1 MFYLAAFGTC
11 FVTIPGFHGIQQ
23 KQRGWFYFLSR
34 MALKKGAK
42 KGRVGAKSSSKSSPS
57 AVSKVKGLKLEPSKQ
72 STSSSAAVSRF
83 ASRVTAGQISP
94 MSQSKIRAQL
104 RRAKEQTKS
113 DFEKIVTEINDAEEA
128 AATHSQTEFIKK
140 TLTTLDTAQKQLHEL
155 EKSGEKLHEGLHQH
169 ARELKSKLTKMG
181 GELET
186 DAGPSEACEK
196 YARGYEDRLRDLIA
210 AGSRG

>member
-1 MFYLAAFGTC
+1 
-11 FVTIPGFHGIQQ
+11 
-23 KQRGWFYFLSR
+23 

-42 KGRVGAKSSSKSSPS
+42 KGGAGAKSSSKSSPS
-57 AVSKVKGLKLEPSKQ
+57 AASKVKGLKLELSKQ

-83 ASRVTAGQISP
+83 ASRVTAGVTAGQISP